1 MNGLTGPFFCA
12 HIHQRKETNVKTIM
26 FIITAMMLLSTP
38 KAQALFGHVAE
49 ERKRRIAVEHALE
62 EQQRLTVEAQ
72 QLTLEQQHINIQQQ
86 HLTTRWQTISFITGI
101 GCVVML
107 ITGTAIGSKTRRDAH
122 P

>member
-1 MNGLTGPFFCA
+1 
-12 HIHQRKETNVKTIM
+12 M

-49 ERKRRIAVEHALE
+49 ERQRRIAVEHALQ
-62 EQQRLTVEAQ
+62 EQER
-72 QLTLEQQHINIQQQ
+72 LTLEQQHLTIEQE
-86 HLTTRWQTISFITGI
+86 HLNTRWQSISFITGI

-107 ITGTAIGSKTRRDAH
+107 IIGTAIGSKTRKDAN